1 MLEFLN
7 EANWWCLLLLLLIA
21 FLLGWFLSR
30 WSLKNKYQ
38 EELDK
43 CHREKEKLRNTSA
56 SYKKANTTFSTP
68 TPVATIPVETTPI
81 KVEEP
86 KVEIIE
92 PTIEP
97 EPEPEV
103 SIEVDEDKPKLN
115 FASFGKADES
125 QKDDLKL
132 ISGVGPFIEKKL
144 NSIGIY
150 TFDQISKFTKDDID
164 TVTALIQFFP
174 GRIERDNWKDQADKL
189 KNK

>member
-1 MLEFLN
+1 MLDFLN
-7 EANWWCLLLLLLIA
+7 EVSWPCLLLLLLIA

-38 EELDK
+38 QKLDL
-43 CHREKEKLRNTSA
+43 CLNEKEKLR
-56 SYKKANTTFSTP
+56 KKMNNIPPA
-68 TPVATIPVETTPI
+68 PVPI
-81 KVEEP
+81 SIEP
-86 KVEIIE
+86 KEVIIKNIE
-92 PTIEP
+92 P
-97 EPEPEV
+97 
-103 SIEVDEDKPKLN
+103 IEVEVTSEETEKPTLN
-115 FASFGKADES
+115 FASFGKSDES

-164 TVTALIQFFP
+164 TVTELIQFFP
-174 GRIERDNWKDQADKL
+174 GRIERDNWTDQARKL

>member
-1 MLEFLN
+1 MLDFLN

-38 EELDK
+38 EKLDQ
-43 CHREKEKLRNTSA
+43 CLREKEKLRNG
-56 SYKKANTTFSTP
+56 KFQKANTTFTTTVPIDTNDTAKAITSGDT
-68 TPVATIPVETTPI
+68 ET
-81 KVEEP
+81 K
-86 KVEIIE
+86 
-92 PTIEP
+92 P
-97 EPEPEV
+97 EGD
-103 SIEVDEDKPKLN
+103 DEKPKLN
-115 FASFGKADES
+115 FESFGKADAS

-150 TFDQISKFTKDDID
+150 TFDQISRFTKEDID
-164 TVTALIQFFP
+164 TVTDLIQFFP
-174 GRIERDNWKDQADKL
+174 GRIERDNWTAQAEKL